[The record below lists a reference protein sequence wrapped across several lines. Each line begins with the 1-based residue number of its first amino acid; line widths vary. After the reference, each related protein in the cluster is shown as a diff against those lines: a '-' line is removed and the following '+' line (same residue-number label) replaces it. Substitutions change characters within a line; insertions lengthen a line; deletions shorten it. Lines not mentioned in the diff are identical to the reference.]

1 MLPTASQTAELKQD
15 HLSSAYCTPA
25 CLSSAQLSSAQ
36 RMPDCVKSVKGQ
48 TYLVDR
54 ILPSTSSSVPAAV
67 GEEGDEEEA
76 EEATGPDEVV
86 VPADMP

>member
-1 MLPTASQTAELKQD
+1 
-15 HLSSAYCTPA
+15 
-25 CLSSAQLSSAQ
+25 
-36 RMPDCVKSVKGQ
+36 MPDCVKSVKGQ